1 MTPQVITHCITNEKK
16 TPTELLAI
24 KHNVFQ
30 AYVLDASKIL
40 GLTQYEVL
48 EGLELTK
55 NTWARKKAEAIMIAT
70 FGKTPEEAKD
80 MSNDPNW
87 ILKFRFDELE
97 KFI

>member
-1 MTPQVITHCITNEKK
+1 
-16 TPTELLAI
+16 
-24 KHNVFQ
+24 
-30 AYVLDASKIL
+30 
-40 GLTQYEVL
+40 VL